1 MVGAGDDAMTS
12 VLTIWCTT
20 RQCEVLT
27 GITIDAE
34 ALIDL
39 AQHTDSL
46 RCTICGREHALKD
59 AYLKPAPAPATAFT
73 PTPAVQVPQRR
84 ADAH

>member
-1 MVGAGDDAMTS
+1 MTS

-20 RQCEVLT
+20 RQCEVVT
-27 GITIDAE
+27 GLWIDAE

-39 AQHTDSL
+39 AQQTDSL
-46 RCTICGREHALKD
+46 RCTICGRQHALKD
-59 AYLKPAPAPATAFT
+59 AYLKPMPAPATPFAA
-73 PTPAVQVPQRR
+73 PRAVHLPHRR

>member
-1 MVGAGDDAMTS
+1 MSS

-20 RQCEVLT
+20 RQCEVVT
-27 GITIDAE
+27 GIGIDAE

-46 RCTICGREHALKD
+46 RCTLCGRQHALKD
-59 AYLKPAPAPATAFT
+59 AYLKPVPAPATPFALARAAHL
-73 PTPAVQVPQRR
+73 PHRR

>member
-1 MVGAGDDAMTS
+1 MTS

-20 RQCEVLT
+20 RQCEVVT
-27 GITIDAE
+27 GLWIDAE

-39 AQHTDSL
+39 AQQTDSL
-46 RCTICGREHALKD
+46 RCTICGRQHALKD
-59 AYLKPAPAPATAFT
+59 AYLKPGQAPATQFAAT
-73 PTPAVQVPQRR
+73 GAVHLPHRR

>member
-1 MVGAGDDAMTS
+1 MAS

-20 RQCEVLT
+20 RQCEVVT
-27 GITIDAE
+27 GIRIDAE

-39 AQHTDSL
+39 AQQTDRL
-46 RCTICGREHALKD
+46 RCIVCGREHSLKH
-59 AYLKPAPAPATAFT
+59 AYLKPAPPTADSIVATLASLT
-73 PTPAVQVPQRR
+73 QRR

>member
-1 MVGAGDDAMTS
+1 MAS

-20 RQCEVLT
+20 RQCEVVT
-27 GITIDAE
+27 GIRLDAE

-39 AQHTDSL
+39 AQQTDRL
-46 RCTICGREHALKD
+46 RCIVCGREHSLKH
-59 AYLKPAPAPATAFT
+59 AYLKPAPPTADSITATLASLT
-73 PTPAVQVPQRR
+73 QRR